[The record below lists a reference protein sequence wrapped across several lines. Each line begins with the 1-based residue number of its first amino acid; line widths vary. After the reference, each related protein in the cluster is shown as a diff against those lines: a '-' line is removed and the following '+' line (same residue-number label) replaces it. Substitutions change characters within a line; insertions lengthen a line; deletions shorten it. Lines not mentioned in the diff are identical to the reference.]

1 LELIQTIQ
9 IKSLPFIFYQKL
21 LGKSNL
27 SAYFS
32 FMKFLISFFIL
43 LTTSVNAQHLKAQ
56 AIGFNAIQADVFG
69 GYDAFGYQ
77 YTIKNQVFLK
87 QKDQKGIEYK
97 NLALGKIKKVDI
109 QNPLKML
116 LFYEEFNT
124 IVTLDNQLNETQKIN
139 FSDQNPPI
147 VVAAT
152 AMASQNR
159 FWIYNSL
166 TQQIGFFDYLKNNYI
181 PITQSLQ
188 GDIKYYEADF
198 NYFYWIDDKN
208 NGYQC
213 NIFGNIVSLGKM
225 PDFDKIQFL
234 SPKSVLFLK
243 AEVLY
248 FQDFTNEEKIPL
260 ENSHKSIKSFCYK
273 DQILSIF
280 TTEGITNYKIILP

>member
-1 LELIQTIQ
+1 
-9 IKSLPFIFYQKL
+9 
-21 LGKSNL
+21 
-27 SAYFS
+27 
-32 FMKFLISFFIL
+32 MKFLISFFIL